1 MEKVRYG
8 IIGVGVM
15 GTCHAKYL
23 LEGEIPNAV
32 LTAVCDIDEVALN
45 NPLFV
50 DTAKFENYID
60 LLDSGLVDA
69 VLVATPHYD
78 HLPIGK
84 AALARDIHLLGEK
97 PVAVDKYDALLLNE
111 ASKNSKALFGIM
123 FMQRTYGIYRKV
135 KELLVEGAIGDIVR
149 VNWINTD
156 WFRTESYYKSGKW
169 RASWAGEGGG
179 VLVNQSPHNMDLLQ
193 WLCGMPKKV
202 RAFCKIGS
210 KHDIEVEDMVTA
222 YLEYENGAT
231 GVFITTTGEFPGT
244 NRLEIAGDK
253 GKIVVENNKV
263 FLTINSLY
271 TSDYCKN
278 SDQKYADNAQNI
290 DFNTVE
296 VEVEGE
302 PFNGPHQAITD
313 SFTKAILNGTPLVA
327 NGTEGINSVELANS
341 MLYSSIIGDTVTLPL
356 DADAYHAELLK
367 LKATSRYK
375 G

>member
-1 MEKVRYG
+1 MDTVRYG

-15 GTCHAKYL
+15 GTGHAQYL
-23 LEGEIPNAV
+23 LGGEIPNAV
-32 LTAVCDIDEVALN
+32 LTAVCDIDSVALD
-45 NPLFV
+45 NPLFSDV
-50 DTAKFENYID
+50 AKFDNYIN

-69 VLVATPHYD
+69 VIVATPHYD

-84 AALARDIHLLGEK
+84 AALERNINLLGEK

-123 FMQRTYGIYRKV
+123 FMQRTYGIYKKV

-263 FLTINSLY
+263 FLTVNSLS
-271 TSDYCKN
+271 TADYCKN

-290 DFNTVE
+290 DCTTTE
-296 VEVEGE
+296 VEIDGE
-302 PFNGPHQAITD
+302 QFKGPHQAITD
-313 SFTKAILNGTPLVA
+313 SFTKAILNGTPLIA

-341 MLYSSIIGDTVTLPL
+341 MLYSSMTNNTVTLPL

-367 LKATSRYK
+367 LKSTSRYK

>member
-15 GTCHAKYL
+15 GTGHAQYL
-23 LEGEIPNAV
+23 LDGEIPNAI
-32 LTAVCDIDEVALN
+32 LTAVCDIDDEALN
-45 NPLFV
+45 KPLFADV
-50 DTAKFENYID
+50 EKFKDYND
-60 LLDSGLVDA
+60 LIESGLVDA
-69 VLVATPHYD
+69 VIVATPHYF

-84 AALARDIHLLGEK
+84 AILDKGINLLGEK
-97 PVAVDKYDALLLNE
+97 PVTVDKYDALLLNE
-111 ASKNSKALFGIM
+111 AAKNSKALFGIM

-135 KELLVEGAIGDIVR
+135 KQLLTEDAIGEIVR

-193 WLCGMPKKV
+193 WLCGMPVKV
-202 RAFCKIGS
+202 RAFCKYGS

-244 NRLEIAGDK
+244 NRLEITGDK
-253 GKIVVENNKV
+253 GKIVVEDGKV
-263 FLTINSLY
+263 FLTTNSLS
-271 TSDYCKN
+271 TADYCKN

-290 DFNTVE
+290 DCNTVE
-296 VEVEGE
+296 IEIDSE
-302 PFNGPHQAITD
+302 PFKGPHQAITD
-313 SFTKAILNGTPLVA
+313 NFTKAILTGSPLTA
-327 NGTEGINSVELANS
+327 SGFEGINSVELANS
-341 MLYSSIIGDTVTLPL
+341 MLYSTMTNDTVTLPL
-356 DADAYHAELLK
+356 DADAYHSELLK